1 MKPLEQLINVE
12 KANLLHQLFPSEIP
26 VLLQFVQG
34 MCVTIKERET
44 EQREQWDNGFLSF
57 DFWLSLVN
65 ETERLIK
72 RYGNKLHR
80 SNRLFSD
87 QLFDGY
93 LAMYMAHC
101 LIIYTTQRV
110 HPNAKFSKAVDLL
123 FNA

>member
-26 VLLQFVQG
+26 ALLQFVQG
-34 MCVTIKERET
+34 MCETITEHET
-44 EQREQWDNGFLSF
+44 QQRENWNNGLFSF
-57 DFWLSLVN
+57 KFWLSLVN

-72 RYGNKLHR
+72 KHGNKLHH
-80 SNRLFSD
+80 SSRLFSD

-93 LAMYMAHC
+93 LAAYMTHC
-101 LIIYTTQRV
+101 LVIYTTQRV